1 MFLCTANRQI
11 PVGGL
16 LSGFMGQAKMSLQ
29 GTGFELRLGVHVGC
43 GSGHVGA

>member
-16 LSGFMGQAKMSLQ
+16 LSGFMGEAKMSLQ
-29 GTGFELRLGVHVGC
+29 GTELRLGMHVGC
-43 GSGHVGA
+43 GSGHAGA